1 MRPSPPAPCPSSRR
15 PNPVGT
21 SGASIPGA
29 GVAAEYSRT
38 TGRRASPPT
47 TCSDAPRASKERKL
61 MGCRARGTR
70 PDLLAEDREVTE
82 CILRGRRRQRGGGER
97 RSGKKERQ
105 QHKPGQAG
113 AGGAV
118 FRGGHFG

>member
-1 MRPSPPAPCPSSRR
+1 MRPSTPARCTSSRR

-29 GVAAEYSRT
+29 GVAAGDSRT
-38 TGRRASPPT
+38 TGRRGSPPP
-47 TCSDAPRASKERKL
+47 TCSDAR
-61 MGCRARGTR
+61 RARGTR

-113 AGGAV
+113 RGGPV
-118 FRGGHFG
+118 LRGGHFVAGRAGRRPAGG